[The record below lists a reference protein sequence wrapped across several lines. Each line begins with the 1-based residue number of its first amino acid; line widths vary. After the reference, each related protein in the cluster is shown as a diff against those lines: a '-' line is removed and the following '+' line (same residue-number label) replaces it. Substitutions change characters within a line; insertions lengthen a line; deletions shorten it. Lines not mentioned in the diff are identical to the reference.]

1 MRKKEDFFLKRWK
14 RKGRERRE
22 RGQSEEK
29 VTCGKRKE
37 RKQPSFYPIRVG
49 SMLHKD
55 FFVVVLLDKGL
66 LP

>member
-1 MRKKEDFFLKRWK
+1 MRRNRRGILNDKEKK
-14 RKGRERRE
+14 RERERE
-22 RGQSEEK
+22 GQSQGRKSHVETEK
-29 VTCGKRKE
+29 SGSS
-37 RKQPSFYPIRVG
+37 PSFSPIHVG